1 MVADPFTQLFN
12 SMHDILLPSDSIQMQ
27 TKNSRHDS
35 TVDTPA
41 KLQIKHESPHL
52 YVHGVANPRIE
63 DG

>member
-1 MVADPFTQLFN
+1 
-12 SMHDILLPSDSIQMQ
+12 MHDILLPSDSIQMQ
-27 TKNSRHDS
+27 TKNSRHYS
-35 TVDTPA
+35 TVDTPV